1 MIISITNQKGG
12 VSKTTTTIN
21 LGAGLA
27 NRGYKVLLVDLDC
40 QCNLTQALH
49 GNLDDGE
56 PEIAHCL
63 LGKRQV
69 ESIIIKT
76 GTENLYL
83 APAGDDMT
91 GIDIPLLNA
100 MARESILKKLLS
112 RVKSQFDF
120 ILIDNSPY
128 IGILSVNALVASS
141 HYLIPTIADYLPVRG
156 IDKLR
161 GAIEDVREAL
171 NPDLE
176 CLGALITQYDIRKTI
191 TKQVEELLSEQMGEL
206 SFSSKVRINAK
217 FCSAPIDKQTIY
229 QHEQPQGKGC
239 EDYEAVTEELL
250 TKLGMQS
257 QGAVN
262 G

>member
-27 NRGYKVLLVDLDC
+27 NRGYRVLLVDLDC

-49 GNLDDGE
+49 GNVEDGDL
-56 PEIAHCL
+56 EIAHCL
-63 LGKRQV
+63 VGDKQV
-69 ESIIIKT
+69 ADIILET
-76 GTENLYL
+76 NTPNLYL

-100 MARESILKKLLS
+100 MARESILKKHLA
-112 RVKSQFDF
+112 KIESQFDF

-128 IGILSVNALVASS
+128 IGILAVNALVASS

-161 GAIEDVREAL
+161 GAIEDIREAL
-171 NPDLE
+171 NPELE
-176 CLGALITQYDIRKTI
+176 CLGTLITQYDVRKTI
-191 TKQVEELLSEQMGEL
+191 TKQVEELLAEQMGEL
-206 SFSSKVRINAK
+206 LFQNKVRINAK

-229 QHEQPQGKGC
+229 QHEQPQSKGC

-250 TKLGMQS
+250 SKLGMQS
-257 QGAVN
+257 QRAVN